1 LMSIYDKKEAWI
13 CTCTHPVLEECP
25 TLRTDNPCL
34 LSILQ
39 DYFEIMW
46 LTALASKPEQP

>member
-1 LMSIYDKKEAWI
+1 MSMHDRKEAWVS
-13 CTCTHPVLEECP
+13 TCTEPVLEECP
-25 TLRTDNPCL
+25 TLWTNNVCL

-46 LTALASKPEQP
+46 LTAMKEPS